1 MDATVSRQSHDDDND
16 NDDDDDDDATDLVM
30 LARLNRTVLTACASR
45 INLLRARATRRRVA
59 VCARAVSISL
69 AHHASS
75 SIHSARKDAIG
86 VKNSWLDRGVVRRW
100 IGRSTGALEVTMDEE
115 AFLRAYALIT
125 QDDTGEA
132 SSSTTVWVC
141 ARKRPMDDEAWVR
154 FSNPCGRFASPSS
167 SRLSCTGLDA
177 DSHDARCLIAKE
189 ASMELRENLR
199 RMRDEEIDQS
209 YARAEVEWVKRE
221 SGRGARA
228 AKSVDVCHTY
238 TPPERRGRGEG
249 ARVVEQLIAWARS
262 VAQAE
267 TVVASCSFAR
277 RVLDKADA

>member
-1 MDATVSRQSHDDDND
+1 MIVGG
-16 NDDDDDDDATDLVM
+16 LV
-30 LARLNRTVLTACASR
+30 
-45 INLLRARATRRRVA
+45 
-59 VCARAVSISL
+59 
-69 AHHASS
+69 
-75 SIHSARKDAIG
+75 
-86 VKNSWLDRGVVRRW
+86 
-100 IGRSTGALEVTMDEE
+100 GRSTGALGRHFEATMDEE
-115 AFLRAYALIT
+115 AFLRTYALIT
-125 QDDTGEA
+125 KDDTGEA
-132 SSSTTVWVC
+132 SSSSSSSSSTVWVC

-154 FSNPCGRFASPSS
+154 FSNACGRFASSSS

-177 DSHDARCLIAKE
+177 DSHDARCFIAKE
-189 ASMELRENLR
+189 ASIELRENLK

-228 AKSVDVCHTY
+228 AKRVDVCHTY

>member
-1 MDATVSRQSHDDDND
+1 M
-16 NDDDDDDDATDLVM
+16 
-30 LARLNRTVLTACASR
+30 
-45 INLLRARATRRRVA
+45 
-59 VCARAVSISL
+59 CARAHGIETKSSISL
-69 AHHASS
+69 FTHARRERD
-75 SIHSARKDAIG
+75 SISISISIDQSIL
-86 VKNSWLDRGVVRRW
+86 VKKSRVRHEKPNKETVGPRSRLTVGGLT
-100 IGRSTGALEVTMDEE
+100 GRSTGALGRHFEATMDEE

-125 QDDTGEA
+125 KDDTCEA
-132 SSSTTVWVC
+132 SSSSSSSSTVWVC

-154 FSNPCGRFASPSS
+154 FSNDACGRFASSSS

-177 DSHDARCLIAKE
+177 DSHDARCFIAKE
-189 ASMELRENLR
+189 ATIELRENLK

-228 AKSVDVCHTY
+228 AKRVDVCHTY